1 MDPQQWL
8 KTRFPVMKV
17 CDKNWTW
24 ERYDYPQNV
33 RDWIKNNWTYVSD
46 AGGGTWS
53 EPNYYNEKIRDP
65 NHRWYKPAVPE

>member
-33 RDWIKNNWTYVSD
+33 CDWIKANWTYVSD

-65 NHRWYKPAVPE
+65 NHRWYKPAASE

>member
-33 RDWIKNNWTYVSD
+33 RDWIKANWTYVSD
-46 AGGGTWS
+46 DGGGTWS
-53 EPNYYNEKIRDP
+53 EPNYYNQKIRDH
-65 NHRWYKPAVPE
+65 NHRWYKPVVSE

>member
-33 RDWIKNNWTYVSD
+33 RDWIKANWTYVSD
-46 AGGGTWS
+46 EGGGTWS
-53 EPNYYNEKIRDP
+53 EPNYYKEKICDP

>member
-1 MDPQQWL
+1 
-8 KTRFPVMKV
+8 MKV

-33 RDWIKNNWTYVSD
+33 RDWIKANWTYVSD
-46 AGGGTWS
+46 DGGGTWS
-53 EPNYYNEKIRDP
+53 EPNYYNQKIRDP

>member
-33 RDWIKNNWTYVSD
+33 RDWIKANWTYVSD
-46 AGGGTWS
+46 DGGGTWS
-53 EPNYYNEKIRDP
+53 EPTYYKEKIRDP